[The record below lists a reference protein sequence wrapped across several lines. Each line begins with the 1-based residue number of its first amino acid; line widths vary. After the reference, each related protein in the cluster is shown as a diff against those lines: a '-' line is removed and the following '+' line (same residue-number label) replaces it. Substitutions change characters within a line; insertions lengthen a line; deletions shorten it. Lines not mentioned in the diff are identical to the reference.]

1 VSSISDARAMRRV
14 IVFLG
19 TLIAVVMVLAA
30 CGGEESVVSDS
41 GEPRL
46 ELVGA
51 GANVEV
57 KIEVADTSAERRR
70 GLSGRDLLP
79 ADQGMLFVNDQDV
92 TIGFQMA
99 DTAIP
104 LSLAFISGAG
114 EILHIVDMDPC
125 VSESCEVY
133 ESPLAYRR
141 ALEVNQ
147 GAFAQWG
154 IGVGDR
160 VVLSK

>member
-1 VSSISDARAMRRV
+1 MGRV
-14 IVFLG
+14 MTLG
-19 TLIAVVMVLAA
+19 ALIAAAMVLVA
-30 CGGEESVVSDS
+30 CGGEETVVSDS
-41 GEPRL
+41 GDPTL

-51 GANVEV
+51 DVNVEV

-70 GLSGRDLLP
+70 GLSGRDVLP

-99 DTAIP
+99 DTTIP
-104 LSLAFISGAG
+104 LSLAFISDAG

-125 VSESCEVY
+125 VSASCEVF
-133 ESPLAYRR
+133 ESPLAYRH

-154 IGVGDR
+154 IGVGDS
-160 VVLSK
+160 VEFSE

>member
-1 VSSISDARAMRRV
+1 MSRISDPGGMGRV
-14 IVFLG
+14 MTLG
-19 TLIAVVMVLAA
+19 ALIAAATVLVA
-30 CGGEESVVSDS
+30 CGGEETVVSDS
-41 GEPRL
+41 GDPTL

-51 GANVEV
+51 DVNVEV

-70 GLSGRDLLP
+70 GLSGRDVLP

-99 DTAIP
+99 DTTIP
-104 LSLAFISGAG
+104 LSLAFISDAG

-125 VSESCEVY
+125 VSASCEVF

-154 IGVGDR
+154 IGVGDS
-160 VVLSK
+160 VEFSE